1 MNGILI
7 GSFLICVST
16 DSVVSAEE
24 VPTEILSEPVNDARD
39 SKDKLI
45 EVLNK
50 ENELTENSE
59 AVAEEIEV
67 NHPSVET
74 PEQNDN
80 VTSPT
85 ESNDVQTELETNVNT
100 KAEESESEEGTE
112 ESDEAGVS
120 NEENTGDTSEE
131 PVITEPEVPT
141 EEENPGDGSEPEVPT
156 EEENPGDGSEPGTGN
171 EDTDNGGDTSTP
183 NEPGE
188 GNNEP
193 TEGNGNDSDSD
204 NSNNEGYVPPS
215 SEIDD
220 LDDKVKDAFKPIEIP
235 EEDTTVEKPTNNTDK
250 NTTSQ
255 NNDTSKQESKTIA
268 TDKNTEKK
276 VTKYNID
283 RLPETG
289 ITDNIEL
296 IYIFEIIILGFALLL
311 LSFKPVRKSHK
322 K

>member
-50 ENELTENSE
+50 ENELTENPE

-67 NHPSVET
+67 NNPSAET
-74 PEQNDN
+74 PEQ
-80 VTSPT
+80 S
-85 ESNDVQTELETNVNT
+85 ESIELPVEFTDAKTNVDT
-100 KAEESESEEGTE
+100 EVEESESGAVTE
-112 ESDEAGVS
+112 ESSEAGVS
-120 NEENTGDTSEE
+120 NEENTGDTTEE

-141 EEENPGDGSEPEVPT
+141 EEETPGDGT
-156 EEENPGDGSEPGTGN
+156 EPGTGN
-171 EDTDNGGDTSTP
+171 EGTDNDGDTSTP
-183 NEPGE
+183 EQPGDE
-188 GNNEP
+188 NNEP
-193 TEGNGNDSDSD
+193 TEGNSDGNDSGTD
-204 NSNNEGYVPPS
+204 NDDNENLTPPS
-215 SEIDD
+215 SEIDN
-220 LDDKVKDAFKPIEIP
+220 LDDKVKDAFKPIEMP
-235 EEDTTVEKPTNNTDK
+235 EEDTKVEKPTN

-255 NNDTSKQESKTIA
+255 NNDTSRQKSQTNTTHK
-268 TDKNTEKK
+268 DKKK
-276 VTKYNID
+276 KITKYNID

-296 IYIFEIIILGFALLL
+296 IYIFEIVILGFALLL

>member
-85 ESNDVQTELETNVNT
+85 ESNDVEAIQESNVNT
-100 KAEESESEEGTE
+100 KAEESESEVGTE

-120 NEENTGDTSEE
+120 NEENTGDTTEE

-141 EEENPGDGSEPEVPT
+141 EEENPGDGTEP
-156 EEENPGDGSEPGTGN
+156 DTGN
-171 EDTDNGGDTSTP
+171 EGTDNDGDTSTP
-183 NEPGE
+183 DEPGE

-193 TEGNGNDSDSD
+193 TDDNDSD
-204 NSNNEGYVPPS
+204 NSGNEGYVPPS

>member
-1 MNGILI
+1 MLKTIKLMNGILI

-24 VPTEILSEPVNDARD
+24 VPSEILSEPVNDARD

-67 NHPSVET
+67 NPPSVET
-74 PEQNDN
+74 LEQNDN

-85 ESNDVQTELETNVNT
+85 ESNNVEAIQESNVNT
-100 KAEESESEEGTE
+100 KAEESESEVGTE

-120 NEENTGDTSEE
+120 NEENTGDTTEE

-141 EEENPGDGSEPEVPT
+141 EEENPGDGTEP
-156 EEENPGDGSEPGTGN
+156 DTGN
-171 EDTDNGGDTSTP
+171 EGTDNDGDTSTP
-183 NEPGE
+183 DEPGE

-193 TEGNGNDSDSD
+193 TDDNDSD
-204 NSNNEGYVPPS
+204 NSDNEGYVPPS

-235 EEDTTVEKPTNNTDK
+235 EEDTTVEEPTNNIDN
-250 NTTSQ
+250 NTTYQ

-296 IYIFEIIILGFALLL
+296 IYIFEIVILGFALLL

>member
-1 MNGILI
+1 MLKTIKLMNGILI

-50 ENELTENSE
+50 ENELTKNPE

-67 NHPSVET
+67 TEPAVET
-74 PEQNDN
+74 SEQNEN
-80 VTSPT
+80 VVSLT
-85 ESNDVQTELETNVNT
+85 ESTDDETGAV
-100 KAEESESEEGTE
+100 TE
-112 ESDEAGVS
+112 ESGEADVS
-120 NEENTGDTSEE
+120 NEENTGDTTEE

-141 EEENPGDGSEPEVPT
+141 EEENPDDGT
-156 EEENPGDGSEPGTGN
+156 EPGTGN
-171 EDTDNGGDTSTP
+171 EGTDDGGDTSTP
-183 NEPGE
+183 EEPGE

-193 TEGNGNDSDSD
+193 TDDNDSD
-204 NSNNEGYVPPS
+204 NSGNEGYVPPS

-235 EEDTTVEKPTNNTDK
+235 EEETTVENPINNTDK
-250 NTTSQ
+250 NMTSQ
-255 NNDTSKQESKTIA
+255 NNDTSKQESQTNAANK
-268 TDKNTEKK
+268 DKKKK

-296 IYIFEIIILGFALLL
+296 IYIFEIVILGFALLL

>member
-50 ENELTENSE
+50 ENELKESPE

-67 NHPSVET
+67 TEPAVET
-74 PEQNDN
+74 SEQNEN
-80 VTSPT
+80 VVSLT
-85 ESNDVQTELETNVNT
+85 ESTDDETGAV
-100 KAEESESEEGTE
+100 TE
-112 ESDEAGVS
+112 ESGEAGVS
-120 NEENTGDTSEE
+120 NEENTGDTTEE

-141 EEENPGDGSEPEVPT
+141 EEENPGDGSEP
-156 EEENPGDGSEPGTGN
+156 GTGN
-171 EDTDNGGDTSTP
+171 EGTDNDGDTSTP
-183 NEPGE
+183 DEPGE
-188 GNNEP
+188 GNNGP
-193 TEGNGNDSDSD
+193 TDDNDSD
-204 NSNNEGYVPPS
+204 NSGNEGYVPPS

-235 EEDTTVEKPTNNTDK
+235 EKDTTVEKPTNNTD
-250 NTTSQ
+250 NNMTSQ
-255 NNDTSKQESKTIA
+255 NNDTSKQESQTNA
-268 TDKNTEKK
+268 TNKDKKKK

>member
-1 MNGILI
+1 MLKTIKLMNGILI

-50 ENELTENSE
+50 ENELTKNPE

-67 NHPSVET
+67 TEPAVET
-74 PEQNDN
+74 SEQNEN
-80 VTSPT
+80 VVSLT
-85 ESNDVQTELETNVNT
+85 ESTDDETGAV
-100 KAEESESEEGTE
+100 TE
-112 ESDEAGVS
+112 ESGEADVS
-120 NEENTGDTSEE
+120 NEENTGDTTEE

-141 EEENPGDGSEPEVPT
+141 EEENPDDGT
-156 EEENPGDGSEPGTGN
+156 EPGTGN
-171 EDTDNGGDTSTP
+171 EGTDDGGGDTSTP
-183 NEPGE
+183 EEPGE

-193 TEGNGNDSDSD
+193 TDDNDSD
-204 NSNNEGYVPPS
+204 NSGNEGYVPPS

-235 EEDTTVEKPTNNTDK
+235 EEETTVENPINNTDK
-250 NTTSQ
+250 NMTSQ
-255 NNDTSKQESKTIA
+255 NNDTSKQESQTNAANK
-268 TDKNTEKK
+268 DKKKK

-296 IYIFEIIILGFALLL
+296 IYIFEIVILGFALLL